1 MPVSKDVIR
10 DLLPVYLAGEA
21 STDTRVL
28 VEEFLARDPE
38 LRALA
43 DAAGRTRMPGVK
55 DPDGLHALELSTL
68 NRTRRLL
75 ARKSFVLGIALL
87 FTFLPMTTVFRKG
100 EIVLVLARDY
110 PDAASGL
117 LLNAAIAWMVYLDT
131 RRRLC
136 ATGLEAP
143 WSGHSR
149 FLSTT
154 GGIGAGCAINAGGAA
169 LGGGA
174 EVADVATATFRRDCV
189 CDWRLLGSI
198 GPAHRLKRSAEAEGF
213 VLV

>member
-28 VEEFLARDPE
+28 VEESLARDPQ

-43 DAAGRTRMPGVK
+43 DAAGSTRVPEVK
-55 DPDGLHALELSTL
+55 HPDGLHALEVSSL

-87 FTFLPMTTVFRKG
+87 FTCLPMTTVFRKG

-143 WSGHSR
+143 RSGYSR
-149 FLSTT
+149 FLSTLV
-154 GGIGAGCAINAGGAA
+154 GVALGVPSMLVAQHWAGGQKWPMLLPPLFAGMA
-169 LGGGA
+169 FVIGGYWDR
-174 EVADVATATFRRDCV
+174 VARR
-189 CDWRLLGSI
+189 I
-198 GPAHRLKRSAEAEGF
+198 A
-213 VLV
+213 